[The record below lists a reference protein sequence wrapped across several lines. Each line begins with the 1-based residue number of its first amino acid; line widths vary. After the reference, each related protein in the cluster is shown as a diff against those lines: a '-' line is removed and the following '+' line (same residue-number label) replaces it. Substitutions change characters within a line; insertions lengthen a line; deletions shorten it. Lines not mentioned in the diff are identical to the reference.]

1 MAADLNPDWLSCIP
15 SFWTYGVTRDGRVFF
30 INEEAKSTT
39 WLHPVTGEA
48 VITGHRKT
56 PDLPTGWEEGYTFE
70 GARCFINHN
79 EQKVTCKHPITG
91 SPSQDTCIF
100 ILNEQPA
107 PKAPASEKKD
117 RPISTM
123 TDASNYTSSS
133 DYIPRPGSPPG
144 RPSRSSKKVHNFG
157 KRSNSIK
164 RNPNAPVVRS
174 GWLYKQDSAG
184 MKLWKKRWFVLSDM
198 CLFYYRDEK
207 EEVVLGSILLPSFH
221 ISMLSVEDHISKKY
235 AFKATHP
242 NMRTYYFCTDVA
254 KDMEAWMRAM
264 TDAALVHT
272 EPIKRQKL
280 EPCLPQEAN
289 STQCRRARSQP
300 EVCGLDR
307 SQPEV
312 CGLDRSQPEVC
323 GLDRS
328 QPEVCGLDRSQ
339 PEVCGLDRSQP
350 EVCGQDWPREAGG
363 PGALEQGQADGERG
377 PLRPDGVERERPRPR
392 ARGARLQ
399 PGQAAAI
406 VAAVMSCSQ
415 QGGAGGPQEN
425 ALQLN
430 GSGGCSPGDG
440 GGDAPPAWPPTCA
453 TPLIDSSHSQD
464 APHIDPACCQPPP
477 QPECDQYQPPPQQE
491 FDQSQAPPQP
501 ESDQSFPYLQRE
513 SDQFQP
519 PQQESDQLQPP
530 QRESDQSQP
539 LPQTDSVQSVPYLQR
554 ESDQSQPP
562 PQTDSAQSLP
572 PPQREFCQSQPPLQI
587 DSALPQV
594 SHHRDIS
601 YSQTLPKRD
610 STHSYAPPQIDS
622 AHSHAPHQRCPS
634 YSQTLPRRESTQ
646 SHAPPQ
652 RDSTFSNAPPQTD
665 SAHSEA
671 PPYIGSTH
679 PQAPPQIAPAY
690 SQPPPQ
696 VGPAQSQAP
705 PQIGSAHIQAPPP
718 DGEKS
723 LQRTSS
729 MQQLEQWVRL
739 QRGRIQEDDTDSV
752 ASYLTLPR
760 KMPSQRSSQG
770 VPHYPEGY
778 RTLPRNSVMRPGS
791 VCSLAPSLYDRALGP
806 TAAEK
811 RRSMRDDTMWQL
823 YEWRLRQSCPKH
835 APLRGSY
842 STLPNPRSLARP
854 SDRLAPSIPLSPSHG
869 SLAHCPPALTARAH
883 QGAMTMDR
891 RHRTH
896 VTQYVYPPP
905 DRRNLSSGVQ
915 LQPVSTQS
923 LQGKTPEELTLLL
936 IKLRRQQADLSTAR
950 QHTLAQLLQISLH
963 GNNPK
968 NNVLSHHLKRNL
980 QFLDSQMRENDP
992 LIFLSHTMIE
1002 NSAPRPQLYQQT
1014 VPEDYRDNAYMYRQG
1029 NLDLDVK
1036 LSRLCEQDKVVRT
1049 QEHKLQ
1055 QLYREKHTLETAL
1068 LSASQ
1073 EIEMSAGDQLTLQ
1086 AVVQQR
1092 DLLQS
1097 GLLSTCRELGRV
1109 NTGLE
1114 RSWRE
1119 LAQLE
1124 SDVTLIRNNLL
1135 LQLEALGTP
1144 QTEPPS
1150 QQHVQIQ
1157 KELWRI
1163 QDVTEA
1169 LSKNRTQRVTEPQ
1182 GFLSSQAAPS
1192 QQKSE
1197 EADPVP
1203 PRPPLP
1209 QYYDV
1214 IGVSAQRAGGPATPP
1229 RPDDRKQGQRNG
1241 AQSTPDYRL
1250 CKSEPELTTV
1260 SEVEEI
1266 NTEDKMDAALEK
1278 ESATTG
1284 LSFPVGVVSPRTK
1297 SPLMESSSVTSY
1309 VTLRKNRKQD
1319 PRADRPR
1326 SAAEQASVE
1335 TGRPR
1340 MSVEEQLER
1349 IRRHQEGTLRG
1360 RKKPPAAVGV
1370 GLENFRTLQ
1379 SRRRG
1384 DGSPTDIQDLLASL
1398 RAKQKEPEPQREQ
1411 KREQEPE
1418 TQLEQGQ
1425 GPEKQLELEQGQGPE
1440 KQLGQEEKQE
1450 LEKEPEQKQEQGPEK
1465 EQKLLQE
1472 PEKEPEQ
1479 EQKQEPEKEPEPE
1492 QEPAKEPEQKQEQGA
1507 EVELD
1512 QEQEPEKEPEQLQ
1525 EAQKEQ
1531 TQEQGSENEG
1541 EQEAVKEQELEKEQ
1555 DPEQMEEQKI
1565 ELMKE
1570 EEPEQMKGQEQESVP
1585 DQNPVEEPELEK
1597 EQKQNEAQAAEQEQK
1612 PVEEQE
1618 LVKDQKPEDAPKEEQ
1633 ELDHVVEREQNPVD
1647 EQELVNEQNHEDEP
1661 KEEQEL
1667 VNEQKREDEQK
1678 EEQELVKEQ
1687 ELEHGEE
1694 QEQNPVKEP
1703 ELAKEREQGKEPAE
1717 EQELVAVEES
1727 EQMKGQEQKEQK
1739 PEQDLAEEP
1748 KNDLEKGTR
1757 DPTEEQKNTEREE
1770 QVKEESEQNQVSV
1783 SRPDQRKEPSEE
1795 PKDNPG
1801 TEEQEEEQVK
1811 EPEILTEANMEPLQT
1826 PPQIPPRTP
1835 PQPQELCQDP
1845 KVPEVLIREEDAI
1858 KALVVRNSVVVQV
1871 VNSNPEAR
1879 PGEVTEQ
1886 DQGQLISSCERERA
1900 DVKGLPS
1907 LPLCPAPPST
1917 PPQLTEGSHFM
1928 CV

>member
-1 MAADLNPDWLSCIP
+1 MLSGGVPRCNKAQRCCPGVKENRVPPLSCP
-15 SFWTYGVTRDGRVFF
+15 
-30 INEEAKSTT
+30 
-39 WLHPVTGEA
+39 
-48 VITGHRKT
+48 
-56 PDLPTGWEEGYTFE
+56 
-70 GARCFINHN
+70 
-79 EQKVTCKHPITG
+79 
-91 SPSQDTCIF
+91 
-100 ILNEQPA
+100 
-107 PKAPASEKKD
+107 
-117 RPISTM
+117 
-123 TDASNYTSSS
+123 
-133 DYIPRPGSPPG
+133 
-144 RPSRSSKKVHNFG
+144 
-157 KRSNSIK
+157 
-164 RNPNAPVVRS
+164 
-174 GWLYKQDSAG
+174 LY
-184 MKLWKKRWFVLSDM
+184 
-198 CLFYYRDEK
+198 
-207 EEVVLGSILLPSFH
+207 
-221 ISMLSVEDHISKKY
+221 
-235 AFKATHP
+235 
-242 NMRTYYFCTDVA
+242 
-254 KDMEAWMRAM
+254 
-264 TDAALVHT
+264 
-272 EPIKRQKL
+272 
-280 EPCLPQEAN
+280 
-289 STQCRRARSQP
+289 
-300 EVCGLDR
+300 
-307 SQPEV
+307 
-312 CGLDRSQPEVC
+312 
-323 GLDRS
+323 
-328 QPEVCGLDRSQ
+328 
-339 PEVCGLDRSQP
+339 
-350 EVCGQDWPREAGG
+350 
-363 PGALEQGQADGERG
+363 
-377 PLRPDGVERERPRPR
+377 
-392 ARGARLQ
+392 
-399 PGQAAAI
+399 
-406 VAAVMSCSQ
+406 
-415 QGGAGGPQEN
+415 
-425 ALQLN
+425 
-430 GSGGCSPGDG
+430 
-440 GGDAPPAWPPTCA
+440 
-453 TPLIDSSHSQD
+453 
-464 APHIDPACCQPPP
+464 
-477 QPECDQYQPPPQQE
+477 
-491 FDQSQAPPQP
+491 
-501 ESDQSFPYLQRE
+501 
-513 SDQFQP
+513 
-519 PQQESDQLQPP
+519 
-530 QRESDQSQP
+530 
-539 LPQTDSVQSVPYLQR
+539 
-554 ESDQSQPP
+554 
-562 PQTDSAQSLP
+562 
-572 PPQREFCQSQPPLQI
+572 
-587 DSALPQV
+587 
-594 SHHRDIS
+594 
-601 YSQTLPKRD
+601 
-610 STHSYAPPQIDS
+610 
-622 AHSHAPHQRCPS
+622 
-634 YSQTLPRRESTQ
+634 
-646 SHAPPQ
+646 
-652 RDSTFSNAPPQTD
+652 
-665 SAHSEA
+665 
-671 PPYIGSTH
+671 
-679 PQAPPQIAPAY
+679 
-690 SQPPPQ
+690 
-696 VGPAQSQAP
+696 
-705 PQIGSAHIQAPPP
+705 
-718 DGEKS
+718 
-723 LQRTSS
+723 
-729 MQQLEQWVRL
+729 
-739 QRGRIQEDDTDSV
+739 
-752 ASYLTLPR
+752 
-760 KMPSQRSSQG
+760 
-770 VPHYPEGY
+770 
-778 RTLPRNSVMRPGS
+778 
-791 VCSLAPSLYDRALGP
+791 
-806 TAAEK
+806 
-811 RRSMRDDTMWQL
+811 
-823 YEWRLRQSCPKH
+823 
-835 APLRGSY
+835 
-842 STLPNPRSLARP
+842 
-854 SDRLAPSIPLSPSHG
+854 
-869 SLAHCPPALTARAH
+869 
-883 QGAMTMDR
+883 
-891 RHRTH
+891 
-896 VTQYVYPPP
+896 
-905 DRRNLSSGVQ
+905 LSSTPGCENGV
-915 LQPVSTQS
+915 
-923 LQGKTPEELTLLL
+923 
-936 IKLRRQQADLSTAR
+936 KLPCWGSSAY
-950 QHTLAQLLQISLH
+950 
-963 GNNPK
+963 GE
-968 NNVLSHHLKRNL
+968 
-980 QFLDSQMRENDP
+980 QMP
-992 LIFLSHTMIE
+992 L
-1002 NSAPRPQLYQQT
+1002 QT

-1197 EADPVP
+1197 
-1203 PRPPLP
+1203 
-1209 QYYDV
+1209 
-1214 IGVSAQRAGGPATPP
+1214 
-1229 RPDDRKQGQRNG
+1229 
-1241 AQSTPDYRL
+1241 TPDYRL

-1398 RAKQKEPEPQREQ
+1398 RAKQKEPEPQKEQ

-1440 KQLGQEEKQE
+1440 KQLEQEEKQE
-1450 LEKEPEQKQEQGPEK
+1450 LEKEPEPEQEPAKDPEQKQEQGPEK

-1479 EQKQEPEKEPEPE
+1479 EQKQEPEKEPEQE

-1512 QEQEPEKEPEQLQ
+1512 QEQEPEQEPEQLQ

-1565 ELMKE
+1565 ELMKQ

-1597 EQKQNEAQAAEQEQK
+1597 EQKQNEAQAVEQEQK

-1618 LVKDQKPEDAPKEEQ
+1618 LVKGQKPEDAPKEEQ
-1633 ELDHVVEREQNPVD
+1633 KLDHVVEREQNPVD

-1770 QVKEESEQNQVSV
+1770 RVKEESEQNQVSV
-1783 SRPDQRKEPSEE
+1783 SRPDQRREPSEE
-1795 PKDNPG
+1795 LKDNPG

-1811 EPEILTEANMEPLQT
+1811 EPEILTEANME
-1826 PPQIPPRTP
+1826 
-1835 PQPQELCQDP
+1835 PQELCQDP

-1900 DVKGLPS
+1900 DDLPPRNAGIERRES
-1907 LPLCPAPPST
+1907 ASADTTEEDCGDLPAASALASVRANRAT
-1917 PPQLTEGSHFM
+1917 VHTARSNTLLNTFY
-1928 CV
+1928 